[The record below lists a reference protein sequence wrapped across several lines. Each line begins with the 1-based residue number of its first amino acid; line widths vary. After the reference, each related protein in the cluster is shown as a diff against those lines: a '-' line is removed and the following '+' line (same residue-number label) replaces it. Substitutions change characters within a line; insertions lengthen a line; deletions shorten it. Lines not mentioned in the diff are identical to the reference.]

1 MRNKTLKFGNAMKSL
16 RTARQLTVAKAANG
30 SGMSTMYMSEMER
43 GLKTPSPLYLESI
56 CKFYEVSVTAMESLI
71 LQQKMLKMIDDSKN
85 TDVILQ
91 LARKILLL
99 EDETPE
105 VALEVMALLKV

>member
-1 MRNKTLKFGNAMKSL
+1 MTMRDLEGIERKIKTNTRWFEF
-16 RTARQLTVAKAANG
+16 LTYHN
-30 SGMSTMYMSEMER
+30 S
-43 GLKTPSPLYLESI
+43 
-56 CKFYEVSVTAMESLI
+56 F
-71 LQQKMLKMIDDSKN
+71 IDDSKN